1 MSIVIA
7 EYDPKWPEQ
16 FAAEERRVRR
26 ALGALALRIDHVGS
40 TSVPGLAAKPVI
52 DIQVTVAGPAEAAA
66 CREWLVALG
75 YTYTTV
81 PLPYFH
87 QPSAWPHTHHLH
99 VREQG
104 SVEERR
110 MISVRDWLREHEA
123 DRRAY
128 EALKRRLADGSH
140 AETPEGRFR
149 YSEGKTDFI
158 HELEERS
165 RMGRG
170 SRS

>member
-26 ALGALALRIDHVGS
+26 ALGDLALRIDHVGS
-40 TSVPGLAAKPVI
+40 TSVPGLAAKPII
-52 DIQVTVAGPAEAAA
+52 DIQVTVAGVVETEA
-66 CREWLVALG
+66 CRGLLVGFG

-87 QPSAWPHTHHLH
+87 QPVEWPHTHHLH
-99 VREQG
+99 VRERG
-104 SVEERR
+104 STEERR
-110 MISVRDWLREHEA
+110 MLAVRDWLRGHES
-123 DRRAY
+123 DRQAY
-128 EALKRRLADGSH
+128 EALKRRLALDSY

-158 HELEERS
+158 RDLEERS
-165 RMGRG
+165 RAGD
-170 SRS
+170 

>member
-1 MSIVIA
+1 MSIVIV
-7 EYDPKWPEQ
+7 EYDPQWPES
-16 FAAEERRVRR
+16 FEAEKRRIRR
-26 ALGALALRIDHVGS
+26 ALGLLPVQIDHVGS
-40 TSVPGLAAKPVI
+40 TAVPGLAAKPVI
-52 DIQVTVAGPAEAAA
+52 DIQVTVASHREAEA
-66 CREWLVALG
+66 CCEPLLALD

-87 QPSAWPHTHHLH
+87 QPGDWPHTYHIH

-104 SVEERR
+104 SLEGNR
-110 MISVRDWLREHEA
+110 MIAVRDWLREHED

-128 EALKRRLADGSH
+128 EALKRRLAEGSE

-158 HELEERS
+158 RGIER
-165 RMGRG
+165 
-170 SRS
+170 RSGMNA

>member
-16 FAAEERRVRR
+16 FAAEKRRVRR
-26 ALGALALRIDHVGS
+26 ALGELALRVDHVGS
-40 TSVPGLAAKPVI
+40 TSVPGLAAKPII
-52 DIQVTVAGPAEAAA
+52 DIQVTVAGVAEAGA
-66 CREWLVALG
+66 CRELLEGLG
-75 YTYTTV
+75 YTYTTN

-87 QPSAWPHTHHLH
+87 QPSEWPHTHHLH
-99 VREQG
+99 VRERG
-104 SVEERR
+104 SAEERR
-110 MISVRDWLREHEA
+110 MLAVRDWLRAHES

-128 EALKRRLADGSH
+128 EALKRRLAEDSY

-158 HELEERS
+158 RELEERS
-165 RMGRG
+165 RAGA
-170 SRS
+170 

>member
-26 ALGALALRIDHVGS
+26 ALGELALRIDHVGS
-40 TSVPGLAAKPVI
+40 TSVLGLAAKPVI
-52 DIQVTVAGPAEAAA
+52 DIQVTVAGPDEAEA
-66 CREWLVALG
+66 CRQLLVALG

-87 QPSAWPHTHHLH
+87 QPSDWPHTHHVH

-104 SVEERR
+104 TAEERR
-110 MISVRDWLREHEA
+110 MLAVRDWLREHES

-128 EALKRRLADGSH
+128 EALKRRLAEDSY
-140 AETPEGRFR
+140 AKTPEGRFR

-158 HELEERS
+158 RELEERFQPVE
-165 RMGRG
+165 
-170 SRS
+170 